1 MLETLDTIDWSSL
14 EHAYGFASDVPCLL
28 RDIICDCRERQD
40 RAFYELHGN
49 VVHQGTIY
57 GATPHTI
64 PFLVEILNE
73 PSITDAYVKEGVAG
87 LLAAIAAGR
96 GYCTSVT
103 DLQNK
108 DYKNEIDRQYDITEK
123 VRIESS
129 KIFPMLIPF
138 LENEDYS
145 LREIIAEAIPFYPEH
160 YALALPALER
170 AESAETDEV
179 VKELMCE
186 ALEFSRQNPA
196 ISSLD
201 MLLKELKKEPGTQR

>member
-1 MLETLDTIDWSSL
+1 
-14 EHAYGFASDVPCLL
+14 
-28 RDIICDCRERQD
+28 
-40 RAFYELHGN
+40 
-49 VVHQGTIY
+49 
-57 GATPHTI
+57 
-64 PFLVEILNE
+64 
-73 PSITDAYVKEGVAG
+73 
-87 LLAAIAAGR
+87 
-96 GYCTSVT
+96 
-103 DLQNK
+103 
-108 DYKNEIDRQYDITEK
+108 
-123 VRIESS
+123 
-129 KIFPMLIPF
+129 MLIPF